1 MTVKYFMY
9 LELITIPIVTIFLA
23 QMLKLATDDY
33 KGNFNIINIFGRYG
47 GMPSTHATY
56 LASLGTLLAWGYNFN
71 SAAFALWFM
80 LTVIVLRD
88 AMGLR
93 QEVSRHT
100 LAIEEIA
107 KKTNFTIPKLTRRV
121 GHKPIEVIAGT
132 LFGISI
138 TIIIKFILIQYI

>member
-1 MTVKYFMY
+1 MY
-9 LELITIPIVTIFLA
+9 IELIIIPIVTIFLA
-23 QMLKLATDDY
+23 QMLKLATDDH

-56 LASLGTLLAWGYNFN
+56 LASLGTLLAWGFNFN
-71 SAAFALWFM
+71 SATFALWFM

-100 LAIEEIA
+100 LAIEILA
-107 KKTNFTIPKLTRRV
+107 KKTNSTTPKLTRRV
-121 GHKPIEVIAGT
+121 GHRPIEVIAGL
-132 LFGISI
+132 LFGLSI
-138 TIIIKFILIQYI
+138 TILIKFLIHSIT

>member
-1 MTVKYFMY
+1 MY
-9 LELITIPIVTIFLA
+9 LELIIVPIITIFLA

-56 LASLGTLLAWGYNFN
+56 LASLGTLLVWVYSFN
-71 SAAFALWFM
+71 SAIFALWFM

-107 KKTNFTIPKLTRRV
+107 KKTNSTTPKLTRRV
-121 GHKPIEVIAGT
+121 GHKPIEVIAG
-132 LFGISI
+132 LAFGISI
-138 TIIIKFILIQYI
+138 TIIIKVLIIHFI